1 MFRRSAR
8 PIFLAASSV
17 ATTVAVTATLTYCD
31 WQQGFPQKL
40 KAPVQSSP
48 LLLSGKKKRFIY
60 HNNNHNL

>member
-8 PIFLAASSV
+8 PIFLA